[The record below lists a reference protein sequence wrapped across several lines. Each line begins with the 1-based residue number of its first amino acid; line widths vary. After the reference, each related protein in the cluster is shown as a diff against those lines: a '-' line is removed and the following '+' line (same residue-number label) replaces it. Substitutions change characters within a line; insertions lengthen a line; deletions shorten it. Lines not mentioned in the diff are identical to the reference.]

1 MENRR
6 IGEEEAVPGSRYSRQ
21 RRNRGDGFASLPC
34 RERLHL
40 TGHRTEPDE
49 IRTSHGGLRALI
61 ADDESFARQGIRV
74 LLDQD
79 AEIGL
84 IEEAG
89 NGKRAVEL
97 MLAGAFD
104 LIFLDVQMP
113 EMDGLAALRR
123 AGAELAGAVIFV
135 TAYDHYAVGAFEV
148 NATDYLSKPFTAQRF
163 RQALQQAKNRIRSG
177 SQATHAR
184 VLEVLQ
190 RIASQPTY
198 LNRIAVRGARGTSL
212 VDTKDM
218 DWLKAAENYVELH
231 VGPACHLVEATMA
244 EIAKRLDPARFV
256 RIHRS
261 VIVNT
266 ERIRIVQPASNSE
279 YLVTLASGTQLRSGR
294 TYRETMQRLISNPRG
309 GRRQNELE

>member
-1 MENRR
+1 MENRC
-6 IGEEEAVPGSRYSRQ
+6 IGEEEGVHAFPWEAGSWLGTIPASRYSRRQ
-21 RRNRGDGFASLPC
+21 RNRGDGFASLPC

-61 ADDESFARQGIRV
+61 ADDET
-74 LLDQD
+74 L
-79 AEIGL
+79 
-84 IEEAG
+84 
-89 NGKRAVEL
+89 
-97 MLAGAFD
+97 
-104 LIFLDVQMP
+104 
-113 EMDGLAALRR
+113 
-123 AGAELAGAVIFV
+123 
-135 TAYDHYAVGAFEV
+135 
-148 NATDYLSKPFTAQRF
+148 TDYLSKPFTPQRF
-163 RQALQQAKNRIRSG
+163 RQALQRAKSRIGSG
-177 SQATHAR
+177 SQATDAR
-184 VLEVLQ
+184 VLEVLE

-198 LNRIAVRGARGTSL
+198 LNRIAVRGARGTSF

-266 ERIRIVQPASNSE
+266 ERIRTVQPASHWE

-294 TYRETMQRLISNPRG
+294 TYRETMQRLISNPS
-309 GRRQNELE
+309 